1 MKRALLMAVVLL
13 ALLPGVAK
21 AHRTLAIVSENG

>member
-13 ALLPGVAK
+13 ALLPGIAK
-21 AHRTLAIVSENG
+21 RNGRSTSCR

>member
-13 ALLPGVAK
+13 ALLPGIAK
-21 AHRTLAIVSENG
+21 HNGRSTSCR